1 MRKKIIIIGAGG
13 HAKSCIDLIQSTK
26 KYKIS
31 GLIDLKKNLGKKI
44 LGIKVIGTDDDLK
57 DIFKSIKYAAIGIGS
72 VKKLQ
77 IRKKIYTKLKKIGFK
92 TPSIFS
98 PISYVSKY
106 SKVEDCTMIFHKTII
121 NANVKIGKCCL
132 INSNTLVEHDV
143 NISEFSNIATNVT
156 LNGGVRVGSGCF
168 VGSGTV
174 VRENIKLKKNSFIK
188 MGSIIIK

>member
-31 GLIDLKKNLGKKI
+31 GLIDLKKPRKKI

-77 IRKKIYTKLKKIGFK
+77 IRKK
-92 TPSIFS
+92 SIQ
-98 PISYVSKY
+98 
-106 SKVEDCTMIFHKTII
+106 
-121 NANVKIGKCCL
+121 N
-132 INSNTLVEHDV
+132 
-143 NISEFSNIATNVT
+143 
-156 LNGGVRVGSGCF
+156 
-168 VGSGTV
+168 
-174 VRENIKLKKNSFIK
+174 
-188 MGSIIIK
+188 